1 MMKGNV
7 GPGAEMRVGWEAVG
21 FARGLRG
28 RMTPAEVRLWGG
40 LRMGR
45 LGVRFR
51 RQHPVPPYTLD
62 FACVTLRVAVEVG
75 GDTHAGGDG
84 RRDAVLV
91 GAGWRVVR
99 VTNAEVM
106 GNLDGVLERV
116 LGGVGEVREA
126 RG

>member
-1 MMKGNV
+1 
-7 GPGAEMRVGWEAVG
+7 MRVGWEAVG

-51 RQHPVPPYTLD
+51 RQHPMPPFTLD
-62 FACVTLRVAVEVG
+62 FACVALRVAVEVD
-75 GDTHAGGDG
+75 GDSHALGDA
-84 RRDAVLV
+84 RRDGVLA
-91 GAGWRVVR
+91 GAGWLVVR

-106 GNLDGVLERV
+106 GNLEGVLERISAV
-116 LGGVGEVREA
+116 VGEVRE
-126 RG
+126 RRLGG